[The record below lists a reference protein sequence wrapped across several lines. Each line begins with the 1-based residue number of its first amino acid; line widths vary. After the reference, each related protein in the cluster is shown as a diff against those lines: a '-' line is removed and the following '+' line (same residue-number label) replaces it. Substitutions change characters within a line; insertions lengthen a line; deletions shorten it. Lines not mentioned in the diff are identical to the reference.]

1 MVADCDYGGLFHAYK
16 ANNINYEVRND
27 EYCKTQEPLTEE
39 QKNKIRYFTD
49 IYKLNEFDILANNNN
64 KLPAVSSMVRN
75 IPLIHK
81 GNRDMF
87 YLKPL
92 KKIDFI
98 KSDKPVLKIKRI
110 IKEENKTNKTNK
122 NNVKKTEETP
132 KVEQN
137 NNILYG
143 IIGLVIVLIVVLI
156 FIIMR

>member
-16 ANNINYEVRND
+16 ASNMNYEVRSD
-27 EYCKTQEPLTEE
+27 EYCESQEPLTDE

-64 KLPAVSSMVRN
+64 KLPLVSSKVRD

-81 GNRDMF
+81 GNRDLF

-98 KSDKPVLKIKRI
+98 KSNKPVLKIKRI
-110 IKEENKTNKTNK
+110 IKEEDKTNK
-122 NNVKKTEETP
+122 NNVKKTVKTP